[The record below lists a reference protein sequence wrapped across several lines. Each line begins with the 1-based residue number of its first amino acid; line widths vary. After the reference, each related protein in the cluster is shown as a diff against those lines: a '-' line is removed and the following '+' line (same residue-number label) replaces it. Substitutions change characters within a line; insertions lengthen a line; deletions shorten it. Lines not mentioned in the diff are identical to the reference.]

1 MILDIEQNTHTQNI
15 RPFSQQTIWK
25 KQSCDGNHGSILCW
39 RGVPVSLVNERA
51 GTTPEPWN
59 ELTWMEYSCQ

>member
-25 KQSCDGNHGSILCW
+25 KQSCDGNHGSIHCW

-51 GTTPEPWN
+51 GTTPEP
-59 ELTWMEYSCQ
+59 